1 MPIPTIFFPS
11 FLIWGSHS
19 HFIEIKYTT
28 RKPLEG
34 TLFTLVHLL
43 ALRLTITTHFIY
55 VFPSLVNDTHI
66 LGLALDVIPVFLWL
80 QEELSALNL
89 SMQSAKCVV
98 WSPSRLDHFIS
109 LYLSF
114 FIPDSGFYIL
124 NALVGSTSFVE
135 SFVVEA
141 FCDYRETISNFL
153 RRLSWCFCYVTLNPW
168 ATWFI

>member
-66 LGLALDVIPVFLWL
+66 LGLALDVIPAFLWL

-114 FIPDSGFYIL
+114 FYSRLKFLYFECTSGIHIICWIIC
-124 NALVGSTSFVE
+124 GWG
-135 SFVVEA
+135 
-141 FCDYRETISNFL
+141 FL
-153 RRLSWCFCYVTLNPW
+153 WLSWNN
-168 ATWFI
+168 I